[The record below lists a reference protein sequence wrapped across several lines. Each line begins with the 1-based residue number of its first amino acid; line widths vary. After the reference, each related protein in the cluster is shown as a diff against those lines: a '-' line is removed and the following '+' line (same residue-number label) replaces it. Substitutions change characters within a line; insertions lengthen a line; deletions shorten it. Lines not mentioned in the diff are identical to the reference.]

1 MSRPSKAL
9 ALKRLG
15 AVLDKVPTLETL
27 THDAIEFE
35 KWRRDVRV
43 ALTNTFGKGSEQLK
57 DFADI
62 SFWSMY
68 ADTLSEKQQEYLE
81 GLSKAK
87 ANLESMIEEIS
98 EYWQNEEV
106 DAKGDQVP
114 LNNRKV
120 FIVHGRDEGSKH
132 EVARFLQKLDFE
144 PIILAEMPSGG
155 KTIIEKVEEYSEVG
169 YAVVLLTK
177 DDEGALVGE
186 QLELRARQNVIFEL
200 GFFVGKLLRGRVCAL
215 TKGGPPEILS
225 DYAGVEFVPM
235 EDNWE
240 KRLMQEL
247 RKAGFDVDANKAL

>member
-1 MSRPSKAL
+1 MTQPSKAI
-9 ALKRLG
+9 ALKRLKEL
-15 AVLDKVPTLETL
+15 LDEVPELKRLSPQTPK
-27 THDAIEFE
+27 FE
-35 KWRRDVRV
+35 KWHRDVQV
-43 ALTNTFGKGSEQLK
+43 ALRKAFGQRSEQVGEFVAIPFSSSVPW
-57 DFADI
+57 DAVTSYID
-62 SFWSMY
+62 
-68 ADTLSEKQQEYLE
+68 
-81 GLSKAK
+81 GLSRAEAK
-87 ANLESMIEEIS
+87 IQSMIEEIS
-98 EYWQNEEV
+98 MYLSDQEV
-106 DAKGDQVP
+106 DAKGDHVP
-114 LNNRKV
+114 PNNRKV
-120 FIVHGRDEGSKH
+120 FIVHGRDAGSKA

-186 QLELRARQNVIFEL
+186 QLKLRARQNVIFEL

-225 DYAGVEFVPM
+225 DYAGVEYVPM